1 MKTLPSQSF
10 WSHSTLK
17 LTSFVLGTA
26 EQFKKRIQVE
36 LFAPPRQCAQCKQSC
51 EVFVRP
57 GNQCAAC
64 WSYNILSRLGKTVRK
79 LAAAA

>member
-17 LTSFVLGTA
+17 LTSFVLETA
-26 EQFKKRIQVE
+26 DQFKKRIQVE
-36 LFAPPRQCAQCKQSC
+36 LFAPPRQCAHCKQSC

-57 GNQCAAC
+57 GNLCAPC
-64 WSYNILSRLGKTVRK
+64 WSYNTLSKLGKTVRK